1 MQDSDYIVDYVFI
14 GLGAANSLIIKRMHA
29 HDMLSTASLVIIEPD
44 EKVLND
50 KTFCFWAKD
59 EEITELG
66 FASLINHSWKT
77 LGINDDFL
85 QSVSPYKYHHI
96 SSITLYDELRTLLAE
111 CNVEYIRER
120 AERITANPDNATF
133 NILTTNHSITTRIVF
148 DSRPP
153 LWNPAKSNE
162 TFLLQSFFGWRI
174 TTEEPQ
180 FDTDTFTMM
189 DFSVDQSDATQ
200 FVYVLPFSST
210 HALIELTRFGTSP
223 IDHEYAQAQLNAY
236 CQQKEL
242 GAYTIDSEEQGII
255 PMSSCTLQEES
266 RSYGYFRTGSG
277 AGKVKPS
284 TGYAFKEMARDAIHI
299 VESLKHGK
307 PLQRTIQRSGR
318 FAFYDRLLLK
328 ILQSHPHRGKEI
340 FERLFHHVHGTRV
353 LQFLEER
360 TSFVEDITIFMALPK
375 VLFMKYAIKDIF
387 ANLTRNAFGLL
398 PLGISLMFLFCEY
411 VELSP
416 LNWIILAIGMIV
428 IGIPHGA
435 MDHVLKIPD
444 RSIKSL
450 ALFILGYVSKGL
462 IMLVIWIM
470 SPLIGL
476 IIFLLYSMWHFG
488 QAEYEQENVHN
499 PWLIFLQGFSVLSFI
514 LATHIPET
522 NTIINALSIPSIPDT
537 PGLFTSSLLSESS
550 IVLLLMTV
558 FLQPRKTTV
567 LSTASLLLGIF
578 LPLLQAF
585 GVYFVFHHSFLG
597 WNHLK
602 KGLKKTHMQLWKLSS
617 PFSIAAIG
625 TLFLFFIITNNDE
638 HYTIIGFAP
647 LFFMFLSCLSFPHV
661 LEMHTFYGSMFKRK

>member
-1 MQDSDYIVDYVFI
+1 MHKTDTIADYVFI
-14 GLGAANSLIIKRMHA
+14 GLGAANSLIIKQMHA

-66 FASLINHSWKT
+66 FASLINHSWRR
-77 LGINDDFL
+77 LGINDDAP

-96 SSITLYDELRTLLAE
+96 SSITLYDELRNLLAE

-120 AERITANPDNATF
+120 AESITANSDNATF
-133 NILTTNHSITTRIVF
+133 TILTSNHSITTRNVF

-153 LWNPAKSNE
+153 LWNPAKSHE
-162 TFLLQSFFGWRI
+162 TFLLQSFYGWRI

-180 FDTDTFTMM
+180 FDTETFTMM

-200 FVYVLPFSST
+200 FVYILPFSSN
-210 HALIELTRFGTSP
+210 HALIELTRFGTKP
-223 IDHEYAQAQLNAY
+223 IDHEYAQVQLNAY
-236 CQQKEL
+236 CQQKNL
-242 GAYTIDSEEQGII
+242 GVFTIDSEEQGII
-255 PMSSCTLQEES
+255 PMSTCSMQDEPEFNHC
-266 RSYGYFRTGSG
+266 FRTGSG

-299 VESLKHGK
+299 VESFKYGK
-307 PLQRTIQRSGR
+307 PLKRAMHRTGR

-328 ILQSHPHRGKEI
+328 ILESHPQRGKEI
-340 FERLFHHVHGTRV
+340 FEKLFQHVKGMRV

-360 TSFVEDITIFMALPK
+360 TSFVEDISIFMALPK
-375 VLFMKYAIKDIF
+375 VLFINFAIKDIF
-387 ANLTRNAFGLL
+387 AQFSHNPVGLL

-411 VELSP
+411 VELSL

-450 ALFILGYVSKGL
+450 ALFILGYVSKGM

-488 QAEYEQENVHN
+488 QAEYEQENVQN
-499 PWLIFLQGFSVLSFI
+499 PWLIFLRGFSVLSFI

-537 PGLFTSSLLSESS
+537 SGLLTASLLSESS
-550 IVLLLMTV
+550 IILLLMTV
-558 FLQPRKTTV
+558 FVQPRKSTI
-567 LSTASLLLGIF
+567 LSTASLLMGIF

-585 GVYFVFHHSFLG
+585 GVYFVFHHSVLG

-602 KGLKKTHMQLWKLSS
+602 KGLQKTHMQLWKLSA
-617 PFSIAAIG
+617 PFSITAIG
-625 TLFLFFIITNNDE
+625 TLFLFFINTNSDE
-638 HYTIIGFAP
+638 HYTITGFAP

-661 LEMHTFYGSMFKRK
+661 IEMHSFYGSMLKRK